1 MKFKGTAW
9 MLVVFFFLGIYYFLV
24 DLPAEKKKTKEKEMA
39 GKVLYF
45 KTADVKEFSL
55 IKTDKTIT
63 LQQNPESNWN
73 LIQPLKTKGDNPESD
88 SFLSEIENLE
98 KFRVVENNPK
108 DLEQYGLQDPTIKIH
123 FKFKDGKQETLLFGH
138 DSPMGG
144 KTYLKLDSDTKI
156 LLAATSKRKLEKS
169 VYDFRDKTIF
179 HFSSGSINQI
189 QIKRKE
195 NPLHLI
201 REKDQWLISGK
212 VKAKG
217 DKDSVQAFLSAIQ
230 FSRIKQFESENPD
243 SLELYG
249 LKKPIKTLILKDE
262 NKKIY
267 VIDLGKSKPGSGVF
281 AKKEGAPGV
290 FIVDT
295 KFHDTLEK
303 KSVDFL
309 SKTLVELEEKD
320 VKEIKIQTEKGSIEV
335 VRGDKDNWKIIEPQE
350 TAADM
355 ATIRSLLF
363 DLKEAKLAEFIKLSM
378 DSSDSFGLDKPK
390 RSFSLALSNGKPISI
405 HFGNSSLDDKKVFAQ
420 RAGESTVFSISNE
433 TVKKIFRSFHE
444 LRDKKLFKFKTDD
457 ANKIVIE
464 TKQTLFELQK
474 SDSNWNLVKPEK
486 IEIKKF
492 LAKDLLW
499 TMKGMEFDSIFES
512 DMSPEITG
520 LTVPA
525 FTVKIWNNKEI
536 IAELKIG
543 GVDPSNK
550 QYYAQT
556 GKKNGYYGIKKKYLE
571 TIPLDLN
578 SFKFK

>member
-156 LLAATSKRKLEKS
+156 LLAATSKTKLEKS

-179 HFSSGSINQI
+179 NFSSGSINQI

-201 REKDQWLISGK
+201 REKDQWLISGE
-212 VKAKG
+212 VKAKA

-267 VIDLGKSKPGSGVF
+267 TIDLGKSKPGSGVF

-390 RSFSLALSNGKPISI
+390 RSFSLALSNGKSISI

-433 TVKKIFRSFHE
+433 TVKKLFRSFHE

-464 TKQTLFELQK
+464 TKRTLFELQK

-512 DMSPEITG
+512 DMPPGSAG
-520 LTVPA
+520 LTPP
-525 FTVKIWNNKEI
+525 T
-536 IAELKIG
+536 
-543 GVDPSNK
+543 
-550 QYYAQT
+550 
-556 GKKNGYYGIKKKYLE
+556 
-571 TIPLDLN
+571 
-578 SFKFK
+578 

>member
-9 MLVVFFFLGIYYFLV
+9 MLVAFLILGIYYFLV
-24 DLPAEKKKTKEKEMA
+24 DLPAQKKKTKEKEMA

-55 IKTDKTIT
+55 IKADKTIT
-63 LQQNPESNWN
+63 LQQNPKSNWN

-108 DLEQYGLQDPTIKIH
+108 DLEQYGLQDPVIKIH

-144 KTYLKLDSDTKI
+144 KTYIKLDSNTRI
-156 LLAATSKRKLEKS
+156 LLAVTSKTKLEKS

-179 HFSSGSINQI
+179 NFSSGSINQI

-201 REKDQWLISGK
+201 REKDQWLISGE
-212 VKAKG
+212 VKAAA

-249 LKKPIKTLILKDE
+249 LKNPTKSLILKDE
-262 NKKIY
+262 NKNIY
-267 VIDLGKSKPGSGVF
+267 AINLGNSKPGSGTF
-281 AKKEGAPGV
+281 AKKEEAPGV
-290 FIVDT
+290 FIVDA

-303 KSVDFL
+303 KGVDFL

-320 VKEIKIQTEKGSIEV
+320 VKGIKIQTEKGNIQV
-335 VRGDKDNWKIIEPQE
+335 VRGDKDIWKIIEPQE

-378 DSSDSFGLDKPK
+378 DSPDSFGLDKPK
-390 RSFSLALSNGKPISI
+390 RSFSLTLSNGKSISI

-420 RAGESTVFSISNE
+420 RTGESTVFSISNE

-474 SDSNWNLVKPEK
+474 LGSNWNLVKPEK

-512 DMSPEITG
+512 DMPPESAG
-520 LTVPA
+520 LTPPT
-525 FTVKIWNNKEI
+525 FTVRIWNDKEI
-536 IAELKIG
+536 IAELQIG
-543 GVDPSNK
+543 GVNPSNK

-556 GKKNGYYGIKKKYLE
+556 GEKNGYYGIKKKYLE
-571 TIPLDLN
+571 TIPLNLN
-578 SFKFK
+578 NFKFK